1 MNFLLFN
8 SNPSSN
14 TLFYI
19 EGESNSGGLASIS
32 LADPADVGTQPSVKI
47 LNLNTL
53 ASLDTLQIG
62 GTGSNNL
69 LDHAG
74 AQSYYGL
81 SFGFELEI
89 ARRAKTVPFY
99 NGLAYVV
106 KCGQGGSVISQWAT
120 GGAYDIKS
128 LDRTNAIKSLLP
140 NSYKTIILYSLGIND
155 SEAGTNVA
163 AFKIAVKNR
172 HAVLRSRWGYQTPII
187 MTQFNGM
194 GRLSSDF
201 DAFSRAIAEICAET
215 QYTFYTNTF
224 GATINADKFHW
235 NGANTG
241 MKYVTGKLLDIAENL

>member
-1 MNFLLFN
+1 MSFLLFN
-8 SNPSSN
+8 STPSSN

-99 NGLAYVV
+99 NGLVYVV
-106 KCGQGGSVISQWAT
+106 KCGQGGSVISEWGT
-120 GGAYDIKS
+120 GGAYDTKS
-128 LDRTNAIKSLLP
+128 LNRTNAIKALLP

-155 SEAGTNVA
+155 AEAGNNVA
-163 AFKIAVKNR
+163 TWKTAVKNR
-172 HAVLRSRWGYQTPII
+172 HAVLRTRWGSQTPII
-187 MTQFNGM
+187 MTQFQGM
-194 GRLSSDF
+194 GPTVTAYNSF
-201 DAFSRAIAEICAET
+201 TIAIAEICAET
-215 QYTFYTNTF
+215 QYTFYAGAY
-224 GATINADKFHW
+224 GATLNTDKLHW